1 MARQGSSSAPSL
13 LPPRV
18 FPSTG
23 FDLIDRSE
31 KIEEERLPFYN
42 RDDYYP
48 MRIGEV
54 VNKHYQVVA
63 KLGYGTSSTVW
74 LCRDLRGGK
83 YWVLKVHVNTLEHI
97 QELEI
102 YKHLST
108 VPEEHIG
115 RGYIRDLKDSFDI
128 SGHHGKTH
136 KVFIMTPLGMSL
148 RSFQEMQKDHVF
160 VPDLVKSALR
170 QVLMGLNYLHAS
182 QVIHT
187 DRFEKDLHSDNLLIA
202 ITDESIFS
210 RVEEDEAQAPSARK
224 QADNGAYIY
233 VSRYMM
239 GGAGALTIGDLGQAR
254 LGVSGLKGP
263 AMPTPYRAP
272 EVILNMEWGA
282 AVDMWSVAL
291 VAWDLLET
299 EGPFRIYSHDNQE
312 QNDAQHLAAMTAL
325 LGPPPREFL
334 LRSKDTAKYWDENGR
349 FPSSCLTRLVLLLT

>member
-1 MARQGSSSAPSL
+1 M
-13 LPPRV
+13 
-18 FPSTG
+18 
-23 FDLIDRSE
+23 
-31 KIEEERLPFYN
+31 
-42 RDDYYP
+42 
-48 MRIGEV
+48 
-54 VNKHYQVVA
+54 
-63 KLGYGTSSTVW
+63 
-74 LCRDLRGGK
+74 
-83 YWVLKVHVNTLEHI
+83 LKVHVNTLEHI

-128 SGHHGKTH
+128 PGRHGKTH

-148 RSFQEMQKDHVF
+148 RSFQEIQKDHVF
-160 VPDLVKSALR
+160 VPDLVRSALR

-187 DRFEKDLHSDNLLIA
+187 GKHHLGRFILFESLRANYETQFEKDLHSDNLLIA

-224 QADNGAYIY
+224 QADNGTYIY
-233 VSRYMM
+233 ISRYMM

-254 LGVSGLKGP
+254 LGVSGLKGS

-291 VAWDLLET
+291 VVKLLASSPVMFLADLAL
-299 EGPFRIYSHDNQE
+299 P
-312 QNDAQHLAAMTAL
+312 AARPGIFLRRRGLFGSTPMTT
-325 LGPPPREFL
+325 
-334 LRSKDTAKYWDENGR
+334 RSRTTHSILQ
-349 FPSSCLTRLVLLLT
+349 P